1 MSPFARIAALH
12 RELAEAYERLAEGDM
27 PKARRKPPAPK
38 PDVSAS
44 PAAIAAVLAIVITFD
59 SRDRSSVVVSG
70 EVSRERFRAHL
81 DGAVK
86 IISSWWRR
94 QQQQ

>member
-1 MSPFARIAALH
+1 VGGGNGGPRMSPFARIAALH

-44 PAAIAAVLAIVITFD
+44 PAAIAAV
-59 SRDRSSVVVSG
+59 
-70 EVSRERFRAHL
+70 
-81 DGAVK
+81 
-86 IISSWWRR
+86 RR
-94 QQQQ
+94 RLRKQGVAA